1 MSLAQETAASINGT
15 IVDSDGNVL
24 SGATVIVTHE
34 PTGQVK
40 TLTTN
45 DAGRYSARGLR
56 VGGPYNIEVR
66 SSGYSDSEE
75 GNIFIKL
82 GEDRTINATLV
93 ADAVDLGNVTAVGVA
108 PLSPTFNPDNMGAG
122 TSVSQEQITNLPTVE
137 S

>member
-1 MSLAQETAASINGT
+1 MRNMKQVKWVVAILMIAVLPWGVTLAQETSASINGT
-15 IVDSDGNVL
+15 IVDSSGNTL

-45 DAGRYSARGLR
+45 DDGRYSARGLR

-66 SSGYSDSEE
+66 YSGYSDAEE

-82 GEDRTINATLV
+82 GEDRAIDAVLV
-93 ADAVDLGNVTAVGVA
+93 ADAIALDTVTAVGVA
-108 PLSPTFNPDNMGAG
+108 A
-122 TSVSQEQITNLPTVE
+122 
-137 S
+137 